1 MDFIKRHYEKMLL
14 LFMLVLFIGIMFY
27 VMQVA
32 QRARSISDADLKL
45 PDLKADYTPQPASGN
60 KDRVRLLVEGSEGR
74 SNWVPSVQRDAFASD
89 LRGLPPNRP
98 PIEGTFS
105 DLVVVFPIA
114 TCPHCQK
121 LVPRYYF
128 NNRKCPAC
136 AGELR
141 TPPQRPKER
150 RFVISEND
158 QDGDGLP
165 NDYERTNGF
174 DPKDPGDGLA
184 DADGDGFSNLYEYEN
199 KTNPKDPRSRP
210 PLWYR
215 LRYISMESVDLP
227 IRLMAVNTMDSKDK
241 KSWNIQFNRIKVDRR
256 GRPVIDRRTN
266 QPREE
271 TMNQQLGDVIGIEEF
286 RYKITDVEYKAVK
299 KGGTTEQ
306 KDLSSVRLV
315 QVLPPD
321 SGNKKPDVLVM
332 YAGRIVK
339 SNDKRLIIED
349 VKEEHNRPRF
359 TLRLGAPLSV
369 GDRRTGT
376 ENYRLVSV
384 DEAGK
389 TARFD
394 RVGPN
399 IANPSRD
406 KNGKLIEITRE
417 SEIPE
422 DLQVR
427 ATKKRVPQN
436 EEGGRPDMGER

>member
-1 MDFIKRHYEKMLL
+1 
-14 LFMLVLFIGIMFY
+14 MLVLFIGIMSY

-32 QRARSISDADLKL
+32 RRARSISDADLKL
-45 PDLKADYTPQPASGN
+45 PDLKADYKPQPAGGS
-60 KDRVRLLVEGSEGR
+60 KDKVKLLVEGPEGQC
-74 SNWVPSVQRDAFASD
+74 NWIPSGQRDAFASD
-89 LRGLPPNRP
+89 THGLPPNRP
-98 PIEGTFS
+98 PVEGTFS
-105 DLVVVFPIA
+105 DLVAAFSIA

-128 NNRKCPAC
+128 NDRRCPAC
-136 AGELR
+136 AGELK

-174 DPKDPGDGLA
+174 DPKDPSDGLA
-184 DADGDGFSNLYEYEN
+184 DADNDGFSNLYEYEN

-241 KSWNIQFNRIKVDRR
+241 KSWNIQFNRIRVDRR

-266 QPREE
+266 LPREE
-271 TMNQQLGDVIGIEEF
+271 TINQQLGDTVDIEELK
-286 RYKITDVEYKAVK
+286 YKITDVEYKAVK

-306 KDLSSVRLV
+306 KDLSSVKLV

-321 SGNKKPDVLVM
+321 SGKKKPDVLVM
-332 YAGRIVK
+332 YAGKVVK
-339 SNDKRLIIED
+339 SNDKRLIVED

-359 TLRLGAPLSV
+359 VLRIGGELGV
-369 GDRRTGT
+369 GDRRTGV
-376 ENYRLVSV
+376 EKYRLVSV
-384 DEAGK
+384 DESGK

-394 RVGPN
+394 RVGAN

-406 KNGKLIEITRE
+406 KNGKLIEVTRE

-427 ATKKRVPQN
+427 AARKRAVQN
-436 EEGGRPDMGER
+436 EEGGRPDMGAR

>member
-1 MDFIKRHYEKMLL
+1 MDFIKRHYEKLLL
-14 LFMLVLFIGIMFY
+14 LFMLVLFIGIMIY

-45 PDLKADYTPQPASGN
+45 PDLKADYKPQPAGGN
-60 KDRVRLLVEGSEGR
+60 KDKVKLLVEGSEGQC
-74 SNWVPSVQRDAFASD
+74 NWIPSGQRDAFASD
-89 LRGLPPNRP
+89 TRGLPPNRLP
-98 PIEGTFS
+98 VEGTFS
-105 DLVVVFPIA
+105 DLVVTFSIA

-128 NNRKCPAC
+128 NNRRCPAC
-136 AGELR
+136 GGELK

-150 RFVISEND
+150 RFVISESD

-227 IRLMAVNTMDSKDK
+227 IRFMSVNTVDSKDK
-241 KSWNIQFNRIKVDRR
+241 KMWNIQFNRIKVDRR

-271 TMNQQLGDVIGIEEF
+271 TINQQLGDTIDIEEF
-286 RYKITDVEYKAVK
+286 KYKITEVEYKAVK

-306 KDLSSVRLV
+306 KDLSSVKLV

-321 SGNKKPDVLVM
+321 SGKKKPDVLTM
-332 YAGRIVK
+332 YAGKVVK
-339 SNDKRLIIED
+339 SNDKRLIVED
-349 VKEEHNRPRF
+349 VKEEHNRFRF
-359 TLRLGAPLSV
+359 VLRIGGELSI
-369 GDRRTGT
+369 GDRRTGI
-376 ENYRLVSV
+376 EKYRLVSV

-394 RVGPN
+394 RVGAN

-406 KNGKLIEITRE
+406 NNGKLIEVTRE

-427 ATKKRVPQN
+427 AARKRAVQN
-436 EEGGRPDMGER
+436 EEGGRPDAGER

>member
-1 MDFIKRHYEKMLL
+1 MDFIKRHYEKLIL

-45 PDLKADYTPQPASGN
+45 PDLKADYTPQPSSGN
-60 KDRVRLLVEGSEGR
+60 KDRVRLLVEGSEGQC
-74 SNWVPSVQRDAFASD
+74 NWIPSGQRDAFASD
-89 LRGLPPNRP
+89 LHGLPPNRP
-98 PIEGTFS
+98 PVEGTFS
-105 DLVVVFPIA
+105 DLVAAFPIA

-128 NNRKCPAC
+128 NDRRCPAC
-136 AGELR
+136 GGELK

-199 KTNPKDPRSRP
+199 KTNPKDPRSRS

-227 IRLMAVNTMDSKDK
+227 IRFMAVNTVDSKDK
-241 KSWNIQFNRIKVDRR
+241 KMWNIQFNRIKVDRR

-271 TMNQQLGDVIGIEEF
+271 TVNQQLGDTIDIEELK
-286 RYKITDVEYKAVK
+286 YKITDVEYKAVK

-306 KDLSSVRLV
+306 KDLSWVRLV

-321 SGNKKPDVLVM
+321 AGKKKPDVLVM
-332 YAGRIVK
+332 YAGKVVK
-339 SNDKRLIIED
+339 SNDKRLIVED

-359 TLRLGAPLSV
+359 TLRLGAPISI
-369 GDRRTGT
+369 GDRRTGV

-394 RVGPN
+394 RVGAN

-406 KNGKLIEITRE
+406 KNGKLIEITKE

-422 DLQVR
+422 DLQVKAAR
-427 ATKKRVPQN
+427 KRVIQN
-436 EEGGRPDMGER
+436 EEGGRPDTGER

>member
-1 MDFIKRHYEKMLL
+1 MAAFP
-14 LFMLVLFIGIMFY
+14 
-27 VMQVA
+27 VA
-32 QRARSISDADLKL
+32 S
-45 PDLKADYTPQPASGN
+45 
-60 KDRVRLLVEGSEGR
+60 
-74 SNWVPSVQRDAFASD
+74 
-89 LRGLPPNRP
+89 
-98 PIEGTFS
+98 
-105 DLVVVFPIA
+105 
-114 TCPHCQK
+114 CPHCQK

-128 NNRKCPAC
+128 NDRRCPAC
-136 AGELR
+136 AAELKA
-141 TPPQRPKER
+141 PPQRPKER
-150 RFVISEND
+150 RFVISESD

-184 DADGDGFSNLYEYEN
+184 DADGDGFSNLYEFEN

-227 IRLMAVNTMDSKDK
+227 IRLMAVNTMDNTDK
-241 KSWNIQFNRIKVDRR
+241 KSWNIQFTRNKLDRR

-271 TMNQQLGDVIGIEEF
+271 TVNQQLGDTIDIEELK
-286 RYKITDVEYKAVK
+286 YKITDVEYKAVK

-306 KDLSSVRLV
+306 KDLSWVRLV

-321 SGNKKPDVLVM
+321 AGKKKPDVLVM
-332 YAGRIVK
+332 YAGKVVK
-339 SNDKRLIIED
+339 SNDKRLIVED

-359 TLRLGAPLSV
+359 TLRLGAPISI
-369 GDRRTGT
+369 GDRRTGI

-384 DEAGK
+384 DVAVK

-394 RVGPN
+394 RVGAN

-406 KNGKLIEITRE
+406 KNGKLIEITKE
-417 SEIPE
+417 SEISE

-427 ATKKRVPQN
+427 AVKKRVTQN
-436 EEGGRPDMGER
+436 EDDGRPDTGER